1 MTEYFT
7 SLHMMNLSPE
17 NKIAGV
23 LAPLFA
29 LRSQQGLGIGD
40 VETLSEFIEWAREV
54 GFRVVQLL
62 PINEVGRDNS
72 PYNAISAMAIEPTT
86 LHLVSASPA
95 ELTQEAFQ
103 TVLANEN
110 LEALRHGP
118 VKYDRV
124 RKLKRALLESAF
136 DNFQV
141 NPIATRQAEFG
152 RFCASEGRWLNPY
165 AFFRALM
172 EWNGETE
179 TWDKWQLEHRD
190 PKTARSWLEKES
202 AEVRAQFSRREKFF
216 CYVQW
221 IADEQWRELRKF
233 AEERGVALMGDIP
246 FGVSYYSADVFS
258 EREIFH
264 LDWSGGA
271 PPEPYFKDDEFT
283 MKWGQNWGIPVY
295 NWAALRAQDFAWWR
309 QRVGGVKRIF
319 HIFRIDHV
327 LGFYRIY
334 AFPWRPGKNKEFL
347 PLDWNGM
354 LAKTGGQWPH
364 FMPRDD
370 ESPQNAEANRREGEE
385 YLRMVLTESAA
396 TRIVGEDLGTVPKY
410 VRPSLHSLG
419 IAGFK
424 IPQWEFRDGTMTPGS
439 EFERLSVT
447 TYATHDHKPIR
458 QLWAEAVDGNSPT
471 SAQAREDVLK
481 IAQFSGIVPREGLE
495 YERDFYPAMMNALFN
510 SNSWLAIV
518 MITDLLARKDR
529 FNVPGTAVATNWA
542 RRLSKTVSEMRTSR
556 TVRRRMKMIRELL
569 EKSGRVP
576 SRHPER
582 SEAESKDPVVQA

>member
-1 MTEYFT
+1 VTL
-7 SLHMMNLSPE
+7 SLE

-23 LAPLFA
+23 LTPLFA
-29 LRSQQGLGIGD
+29 LRSEKGLGIGD
-40 VETLSEFIEWAREV
+40 VGTLREFIEWAREI

-86 LHLVSASPA
+86 LQLAPGLPA
-95 ELTQEAFQ
+95 ELTQEAFES
-103 TVLANEN
+103 VMANEN

-124 RKLKRALLESAF
+124 RKLKRDLLECAF
-136 DNFQV
+136 NNFQL
-141 NPIATRQAEFG
+141 NPIPG
-152 RFCASEGRWLNPY
+152 RRTKFDQFCARESSWLKPY
-165 AFFRALM
+165 SFFRVLM
-172 EWNGETE
+172 ELNDENE
-179 TWDKWQLEHRD
+179 TWDEWELEHRD
-190 PKTARSWLEKES
+190 PKTAHAWLEEQPTDM
-202 AEVRAQFSRREKFF
+202 RNQFSKRERFF

-221 IADEQWRELRKF
+221 IADEQWRYIRKF

-271 PPEPYFKDDEFT
+271 PPEPYFKDDKFT
-283 MKWGQNWGIPVY
+283 VKWGQNWGIPVY
-295 NWAALRAQDFAWWR
+295 NWPALRAQNFAWWR
-309 QRVGGVKRIF
+309 QRVRGVKRIF

-334 AFPWRPGKNKEFL
+334 AFPWRPVKNKEFL
-347 PLDWNGM
+347 PVDWNTM
-354 LAKTGGQWPH
+354 LAKTDGRWPH
-364 FMPRDD
+364 FAPRDD
-370 ESPQNAEANRREGEE
+370 ETPENAAANRQEGEE
-385 YLRMVLTESAA
+385 YLRMVLAESGA
-396 TRIVGEDLGTVPKY
+396 TCVVGEDLGTVPRY

-424 IPQWEFRDGTMTPGS
+424 IPQWEFLHGQMTPGS
-439 EFERLSVT
+439 LFERLSVT

-458 QLWAEAVDGNSPT
+458 QLWVEAVDEKSPDH
-471 SAQAREDVLK
+471 AQALEDVLK
-481 IAQFSGIVPREGLE
+481 IAQFAGVVAREGLE
-495 YERDFYPAMMNALFN
+495 YERHFYPAIMNALFH

-529 FNVPGTAVATNWA
+529 FNVPGTTVATNWA
-542 RRLSKTVSEMRTSR
+542 RRLSKTIAEMRESR
-556 TVRRRMKMIRELL
+556 TIQRRMKVIRELL
-569 EKSGRVP
+569 EKSGRV
-576 SRHPER
+576 EKMTND
-582 SEAESKDPVVQA
+582 E